1 MTKLQKFKDECTII
15 LRGTK
20 LINEYLGRGYLT
32 YKTVISSLRILT
44 PYISIYFS
52 GKIITA
58 LTKNAEFSLLLKY
71 VLIAV
76 GSTLILDIITRIVN
90 RKCLIMLNSCWFKHE
105 ALLSRKSLSLDYG
118 KAESAAVSALRAKVS
133 ESAQSN
139 GAGVIWLAECIGTII
154 SDLFSVIVALAMISG
169 MFIAHSGN
177 KLSGILAFADSSAL
191 SVMLGV
197 LSVLL
202 IAFTVK
208 ANNKSTKQIFDAYN
222 YSCSMDP
229 LLDYYT
235 DKVLN
240 ENKSGKDIRI
250 FNEKNLI
257 LGEIER
263 MIIGPLKESRK
274 RIFRS
279 DATHGTVPVAASAL
293 LGGLVYIFVGLKAL
307 AGAFGAGKV
316 VEYYGA
322 ITKLLTTVSSIA
334 SEFGYLKSNNLYLR
348 QELEYL
354 DLTSDM
360 SNGTKTLDDI
370 DTQHLEYEFHNVS
383 FQYPDTDVYVLK
395 NLSIKINAGER
406 LAVVGM
412 NGSGKTTMIKL
423 LCRLYDTTSGNI
435 TLNGIDIKEFDYV
448 EYLKLFAIVF
458 QDFKLLAFP
467 VGENIAGSEEY
478 DEEKVWKCLEMA
490 GIKERVEEFPKKLK
504 QSIYKLYEKDG
515 IDVSGGEEQ
524 KLAIAR
530 ALYKD
535 APFVILD
542 EPTAALD
549 PIAESE
555 IYSKF
560 NDIIGNKTTIYI
572 SHRLS
577 SCRFCDRIIV
587 FDNGN
592 LIQEGTHNE
601 LLLNENGRYFEL
613 WNAQAN
619 YYINHREKACV

>member
-1 MTKLQKFKDECTII
+1 MRKLQEFKDELAII
-15 LRGTK
+15 IRGTK
-20 LINEYLGRGYLT
+20 LINEYLGRGYLFF
-32 YKTVISSLRILT
+32 KTVISTLRILT

-58 LTKNAEFSLLLKY
+58 LTMNSEFSLLVIY
-71 VLIAV
+71 VLLAV
-76 GSTLILDIITRIVN
+76 GSTLVLDLISRIVN

-133 ESAQSN
+133 ENARSN
-139 GAGVIWLAECIGTII
+139 GAGVIWLAESIGTII
-154 SDLFSVIVALAMISG
+154 SDVFSVIVAIAMISG
-169 MFIAHSGN
+169 MFIARSGN
-177 KLSGILAFADSSAL
+177 PLSGLLKFADSSAL
-191 SVMLGV
+191 SVILGV

-208 ANNKSTKQIFDAYN
+208 ANNMKTKQVFEAYN
-222 YSCSMDP
+222 HSSRMDP
-229 LLDYYT
+229 VLDYYT
-235 DKVLN
+235 EKVLN
-240 ENKSGKDIRI
+240 ENQSGKDIRI
-250 FNEKNLI
+250 FKEKALI

-263 MIIGPLKESRK
+263 TVIKPLKESRNM
-274 RIFRS
+274 IFRS
-279 DATHGTVPVAASAL
+279 NTTHGAVPVIASAL

-322 ITKLLTTVSSIA
+322 ITKLLTTVSSLA
-334 SEFGYLKSNNLYLR
+334 SELSYIKSNNLYLR

-360 SNGTKTLDDI
+360 KNGTKTLDNIDI
-370 DTQHLEYEFHNVS
+370 DNLEFEFHNVC
-383 FQYPDTDVYVLK
+383 FKYPDTDVFVIK
-395 NLSIKINAGER
+395 NLSMRIKAGER

-423 LCRLYDTTSGNI
+423 LCRLYDTTSGSI
-435 TLNGIDIKEFDYV
+435 PLNGINIKEFDYI

-467 VGENIAGSEEY
+467 VGENIAGNEEY
-478 DEEKVWKCLEMA
+478 DESRVWECLEMA
-490 GIKERVEEFPKKLK
+490 GIKKRVEELPLQLK

-515 IDVSGGEEQ
+515 IDISGGEEQ

-560 NDIIGNKTTIYI
+560 NDIIGKKTAVYI

-577 SCRFCDRIIV
+577 SCRFCSRIIV
-587 FDNGN
+587 FKDGTI
-592 LIQEGTHNE
+592 IQEGTHDE
-601 LLLNENGRYFEL
+601 LLRSNNGKYFEL
-613 WNAQAN
+613 WNAQAK
-619 YYINHREKACV
+619 YYNSQLG

>member
-1 MTKLQKFKDECTII
+1 MRKLQEFKDELAII
-15 LRGTK
+15 IRGTK
-20 LINEYLGRGYLT
+20 LINEYLGRGYLFF
-32 YKTVISSLRILT
+32 KTVISTLRILT

-58 LTKNAEFSLLLKY
+58 LTMNSEFSLLVIY
-71 VLIAV
+71 VLLAV
-76 GSTLILDIITRIVN
+76 GSTLVLDLISRIVN

-133 ESAQSN
+133 ENARSN
-139 GAGVIWLAECIGTII
+139 GAGVIWLAESIGTII
-154 SDLFSVIVALAMISG
+154 SDVFSVIVAIAMISG
-169 MFIAHSGN
+169 MFIARSGN
-177 KLSGILAFADSSAL
+177 PLSGLLKFADSSAL
-191 SVMLGV
+191 SVILGV

-208 ANNKSTKQIFDAYN
+208 ANNMKTKQVFEAYN
-222 YSCSMDP
+222 HSSRMDP
-229 LLDYYT
+229 VLDYYT
-235 DKVLN
+235 EKVLN
-240 ENKSGKDIRI
+240 ENQSGKDIRI
-250 FNEKNLI
+250 FKEKALI

-263 MIIGPLKESRK
+263 TVIKPLKESRNM
-274 RIFRS
+274 IFRS
-279 DATHGTVPVAASAL
+279 NTTHGAVPVIASAL

-322 ITKLLTTVSSIA
+322 ITKLLTTVSSLA
-334 SEFGYLKSNNLYLR
+334 SELGYIKSNNLYLR

-360 SNGTKTLDDI
+360 KNGTKTLDNIVI
-370 DTQHLEYEFHNVS
+370 DNLEFEFHNVC
-383 FQYPDTDVYVLK
+383 FKYPDTDVFVIK
-395 NLSIKINAGER
+395 NLSMRIKAGER

-423 LCRLYDTTSGNI
+423 LCRLYDTTSGSI
-435 TLNGIDIKEFDYV
+435 PLNGINIKEFDYI

-467 VGENIAGSEEY
+467 VGENIAGNEEY
-478 DEEKVWKCLEMA
+478 DESRVWECLEMA
-490 GIKERVEEFPKKLK
+490 GIKKRVEELPLQLK

-515 IDVSGGEEQ
+515 IDISGGEEQ

-560 NDIIGNKTTIYI
+560 NDIIGKKTAVYI

-577 SCRFCDRIIV
+577 SCRFCSRIIV
-587 FDNGN
+587 FKDGTI
-592 LIQEGTHNE
+592 IQEGTHDE
-601 LLLNENGRYFEL
+601 LLRSNNGKYFEL
-613 WNAQAN
+613 WNAQAK
-619 YYINHREKACV
+619 YYNSQLG